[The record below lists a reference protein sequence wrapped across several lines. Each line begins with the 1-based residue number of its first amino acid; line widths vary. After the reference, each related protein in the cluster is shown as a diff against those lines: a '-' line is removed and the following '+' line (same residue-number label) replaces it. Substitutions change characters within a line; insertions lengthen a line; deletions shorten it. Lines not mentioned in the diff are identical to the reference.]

1 MAGIGKAFKGLGLL
15 KKKWKNPKTG
25 HPKGSKADLIERIR
39 SLPKKIGGKDIKRFG
54 MGPRDDISK
63 MVKGTPERKAKAA
76 ALREHRGS
84 KSHKAYKKLIK
95 SIPHDLTYLK
105 GQK

>member
-1 MAGIGKAFKGLGLL
+1 MGAIL
-15 KKKWKNPKTG
+15 KVIKK
-25 HPKGSKADLIERIR
+25 S
-39 SLPKKIGGKDIKRFG
+39 
-54 MGPRDDISK
+54 
-63 MVKGTPERKAKAA
+63 TPARKAKAA
-76 ALREHRGS
+76 ILREHRGS

>member
-1 MAGIGKAFKGLGLL
+1 MTIITK
-15 KKKWKNPKTG
+15 
-25 HPKGSKADLIERIR
+25 
-39 SLPKKIGGKDIKRFG
+39 G
-54 MGPRDDISK
+54 MGAVLK
-63 MVKGTPERKAKAA
+63 AVKKGTPARKAKAK

>member
-1 MAGIGKAFKGLGLL
+1 MAGIGKAIKGLGLL
-15 KKKWKNPKTG
+15 AKKKRPRT
-25 HPKGSKADLIERIR
+25 KAELIERIR
-39 SLPKKIGGKDIKRFG
+39 QLPESIGGKDIKRFG

-63 MVKGTPERKAKAA
+63 MVKGTPARKAKAK

>member
-1 MAGIGKAFKGLGLL
+1 MTIITK
-15 KKKWKNPKTG
+15 
-25 HPKGSKADLIERIR
+25 
-39 SLPKKIGGKDIKRFG
+39 G
-54 MGPRDDISK
+54 MGAILK
-63 MVKGTPERKAKAA
+63 AIKKGTPKRKAMAA
-76 ALREHRGS
+76 ALREHRSS

>member
-1 MAGIGKAFKGLGLL
+1 MSGIGIAKKGLGLL
-15 KKKWKNPKTG
+15 GKKWKNPITK

-54 MGPRDDISK
+54 KGPHDDISK

>member
-1 MAGIGKAFKGLGLL
+1 MTIITK
-15 KKKWKNPKTG
+15 
-25 HPKGSKADLIERIR
+25 
-39 SLPKKIGGKDIKRFG
+39 G
-54 MGPRDDISK
+54 MGAVLK
-63 MVKGTPERKAKAA
+63 AVKKGTPARKAKAK

-95 SIPHDLTYLK
+95 RIPHDLTYLK

>member
-1 MAGIGKAFKGLGLL
+1 MTIITKGMGAVLKGVKKL
-15 KKKWKNPKTG
+15 KKKPRT
-25 HPKGSKADLIERIR
+25 KAELIERIR
-39 SLPKKIGGKDIKRFG
+39 QLPESIGGKDIKRFG

>member
-15 KKKWKNPKTG
+15 GKKLKKKKP
-25 HPKGSKADLIERIR
+25 A
-39 SLPKKIGGKDIKRFG
+39 GGTYGTVEGAKDIKRFG

>member
-1 MAGIGKAFKGLGLL
+1 MSGFGLAKKGLGLL
-15 KKKWKNPKTG
+15 GKKKRPRT
-25 HPKGSKADLIERIR
+25 KAELIERIR
-39 SLPKKIGGKDIKRFG
+39 QLPESIGGKDIKRFG

>member
-15 KKKWKNPKTG
+15 GKKKKTG
-25 HPKGSKADLIERIR
+25 WGANLKERSRVFKEGQEKHKAL
-39 SLPKKIGGKDIKRFG
+39 DIKEG
-54 MGPRDDISK
+54 KKLKS
-63 MVKGTPERKAKAA
+63 TPERKAKAA

>member
-1 MAGIGKAFKGLGLL
+1 MTIITKGMGVVLKGMKSL
-15 KKKWKNPKTG
+15 KK
-25 HPKGSKADLIERIR
+25 GSL
-39 SLPKKIGGKDIKRFG
+39 
-54 MGPRDDISK
+54 
-63 MVKGTPERKAKAA
+63 ERKAKAS
-76 ALREHRGS
+76 ALREHRSS

>member
-1 MAGIGKAFKGLGLL
+1 MTIITKGMGVVLKGMKSL
-15 KKKWKNPKTG
+15 KK
-25 HPKGSKADLIERIR
+25 GSL
-39 SLPKKIGGKDIKRFG
+39 
-54 MGPRDDISK
+54 
-63 MVKGTPERKAKAA
+63 ERKAKAV
-76 ALREHRGS
+76 ALREHRSS

>member
-1 MAGIGKAFKGLGLL
+1 MTIITKGMGAILKGVKKL
-15 KKKWKNPKTG
+15 KKKPRT
-25 HPKGSKADLIERIR
+25 KAELIERIR
-39 SLPKKIGGKDIKRFG
+39 QLPESIGGKDIKRFG
-54 MGPRDDISK
+54 RRPQDDISK
-63 MVKGTPERKAKAA
+63 MVKSTPERKAKAA

>member
-1 MAGIGKAFKGLGLL
+1 MGAVLKAVK
-15 KKKWKNPKTG
+15 
-25 HPKGSKADLIERIR
+25 
-39 SLPKKIGGKDIKRFG
+39 
-54 MGPRDDISK
+54 
-63 MVKGTPERKAKAA
+63 KGTPERKAKAK

-95 SIPHDLTYLK
+95 RIPHDLTYLK

>member
-1 MAGIGKAFKGLGLL
+1 MTIITK
-15 KKKWKNPKTG
+15 
-25 HPKGSKADLIERIR
+25 
-39 SLPKKIGGKDIKRFG
+39 G
-54 MGPRDDISK
+54 MGAILK
-63 MVKGTPERKAKAA
+63 AVKKGTPARKAKAK